1 MPSSWASAFALKQI
15 RATPWKRNLA
25 VTRVTSVL
33 AVSAATPLLRICP
46 EDTLATYPNRHTQG
60 RSLQHCY
67 CKILEMA
74 QKFINRRGVEIWHF
88 HTMEKEDLCEL
99 TWSDL
104 QDMLWHEKSKR
115 KKTSRACYP
124 SSEKEGGPRTCTHL
138 NKRNAGR
145 KTDTK
150 VISYRDWGMGLGD
163 RDGDGHGEQVLSL
176 SFGPALTQDLCDIS
190 QTSVCLSPSPP
201 PNKPRKPG
209 SEGAQMECPPPD
221 KEPNHITNCPE
232 AHGPGTNPSDFG
244 NQCLDW
250 TLSGHRERLA
260 HESSLNAFLAGEWV
274 SISCRG
280 MSLPFTAMRTEQIII
295 VLQIVRAGLL
305 PVGKEES

>member
-1 MPSSWASAFALKQI
+1 M
-15 RATPWKRNLA
+15 
-25 VTRVTSVL
+25 
-33 AVSAATPLLRICP
+33 
-46 EDTLATYPNRHTQG
+46 
-60 RSLQHCY
+60 
-67 CKILEMA
+67 
-74 QKFINRRGVEIWHF
+74 
-88 HTMEKEDLCEL
+88 
-99 TWSDL
+99 
-104 QDMLWHEKSKR
+104 
-115 KKTSRACYP
+115 
-124 SSEKEGGPRTCTHL
+124 

-260 HESSLNAFLAGEWV
+260 HESSLNAFLAGE
-274 SISCRG
+274 
-280 MSLPFTAMRTEQIII
+280 
-295 VLQIVRAGLL
+295 
-305 PVGKEES
+305 

>member
-1 MPSSWASAFALKQI
+1 
-15 RATPWKRNLA
+15 
-25 VTRVTSVL
+25 
-33 AVSAATPLLRICP
+33 
-46 EDTLATYPNRHTQG
+46 
-60 RSLQHCY
+60 
-67 CKILEMA
+67 MA

-190 QTSVCLSPSPP
+190 RTFVWLSPSPSKQTKKTGIWGG
-201 PNKPRKPG
+201 PNGMPSPRQGAKPYYKLPWSAWARNEPKWLWK
-209 SEGAQMECPPPD
+209 SMSWLDTIRAQG
-221 KEPNHITNCPE
+221 KT
-232 AHGPGTNPSDFG
+232 GTWIIPK
-244 NQCLDW
+244 C
-250 TLSGHRERLA
+250 
-260 HESSLNAFLAGEWV
+260 
-274 SISCRG
+274 ISCRG
-280 MSLPFTAMRTEQIII
+280 MSQHFLQGNESTLYSHENWTNNHSITDCKGWASPCRKRGKLEWSPVISMNSLDLRQGDLGSGSMCVYGLSTRSAHWLPSSVHWVGLEAAMPLEHG
-295 VLQIVRAGLL
+295 APFL
-305 PVGKEES
+305 PNLGV